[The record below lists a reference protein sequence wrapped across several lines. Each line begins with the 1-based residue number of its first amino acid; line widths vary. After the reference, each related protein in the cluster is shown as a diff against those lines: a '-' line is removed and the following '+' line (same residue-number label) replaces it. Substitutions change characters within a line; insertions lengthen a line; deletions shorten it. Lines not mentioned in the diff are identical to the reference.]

1 MLEYDPEERITAR
14 EALKHDF
21 FRTDGAV
28 VSCLENGSDLALD
41 EIIVSEKEPSVS
53 QAQPAEAA
61 VLPKSAKP
69 GSSQVLFMI
78 IRSDYV
84 HACPVSRSCRISI
97 L

>member
-28 VSCLENGSDLALD
+28 VGCLENGSDLVLD
-41 EIIVSEKEPSVS
+41 EFIVSEKEPSVS

-69 GSSQVLFMI
+69 GSSQVL
-78 IRSDYV
+78 
-84 HACPVSRSCRISI
+84 A
-97 L
+97 